1 MERLNYSNF
10 LRKSVDYL
18 SIKELCSESPI
29 LIINTVCGIGKYQ
42 FNMITFDDKDRIILK
57 FKLVKDTKYKDIDR
71 IKYNL
76 GKYYYMSAKQFL
88 YAFKHV
94 ANS

>member
-10 LRKSVDYL
+10 LKKSVDYL
-18 SIKELCSESPI
+18 SIKELCNESPI

-57 FKLVKDTKYKDIDR
+57 FKLVNDSKYKDTDR
-71 IKYNL
+71 IEYNL
-76 GKYYYMSAKQFL
+76 GRYYYMSAKQFL
-88 YAFKHV
+88 YAFKHI

>member
-42 FNMITFDDKDRIILK
+42 FNMITFYDKDRIILK
-57 FKLVKDTKYKDIDR
+57 FKLVKDAKYKDIDR

-88 YAFKHV
+88 YASKHV